1 MVPPKDKELKSEL
14 TEIKKNI
21 AREDILASGSSRR
34 LSGSGFSTISD
45 DGEKEEVTF
54 GELRELWN
62 RQIETLETLAELPN
76 TESKADQDEKEKD
89 GPNVLRQVK
98 YPSQICIHGK
108 VKGTCVDCGGKR
120 VCIHGRQKAQC
131 RECKRNGVTGTG
143 SQICEHDKRKS
154 VCRICKGSQ
163 ICEHGKRK
171 TACDVCYMAKID
183 GRDRQSRLVS
193 FPLRRPPSHLKPN
206 V

>member
-34 LSGSGFSTISD
+34 LSGAGFSTISD
-45 DGEKEEVTF
+45 EGEKEEVSF

-89 GPNVLRQVK
+89 GPNVLRK

-108 VKGTCVDCGGKR
+108 VKGTCVDCGGQR
-120 VCIHGRQKAQC
+120 ICIHGRQKAQC
-131 RECKRNGVTGTG
+131 RDCKRNGVTGTG
-143 SQICEHDKRKS
+143 SQICEHDKRRS
-154 VCRICKGSQ
+154 VCKKCKGSQ

-171 TACDVCYMAKID
+171 TACDMCKSR
-183 GRDRQSRLVS
+183 GRDT
-193 FPLRRPPSHLKPN
+193 
-206 V
+206 